1 MEEKRIKLTDVHK
14 SQWRAQAGPIKPMP
28 IKQIMQ
34 HLFTFA
40 ENTLNCSLQDNY
52 SWKRTPQEGSS
63 WHLTP
68 AASMEQPWDT
78 AVSHPLPLTG
88 TSSPWECHPCWECHP
103 RCCDIPSAGRWA
115 WHHFVSPAL
124 RLWVLNW
131 RSAALGSREKWR
143 TLSLL
148 WITTEWKFIYQ
159 YQQSIRATDT
169 NSLLT

>member
-1 MEEKRIKLTDVHK
+1 ME
-14 SQWRAQAGPIKPMP
+14 S
-28 IKQIMQ
+28 
-34 HLFTFA
+34 
-40 ENTLNCSLQDNY
+40 
-52 SWKRTPQEGSS
+52 SS
-63 WHLTP
+63 WTNKTHANQANYATLIYFCWKHIELLITGELQLEKNPPRRQLLTFDSSCLQWSSP
-68 AASMEQPWDT
+68 ETRLCHTSCP
-78 AVSHPLPLTG
+78 SPG

-131 RSAALGSREKWR
+131 RSAALSSGKKWR